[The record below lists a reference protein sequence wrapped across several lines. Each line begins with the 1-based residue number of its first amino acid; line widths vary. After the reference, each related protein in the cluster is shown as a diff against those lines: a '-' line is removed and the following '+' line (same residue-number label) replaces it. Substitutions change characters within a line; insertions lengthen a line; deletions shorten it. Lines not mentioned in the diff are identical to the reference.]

1 MVIVV
6 TLSWQLCD
14 EQKWIMIKAGR
25 YEKFIIGVG
34 IDHNIPVYYR
44 YGPGNS
50 VNNQRT
56 NRF

>member
-1 MVIVV
+1 MLARTVPIVV
-6 TLSWQLCD
+6 TLND
-14 EQKWIMIKAGR
+14 GPGR